1 MISCAQRRE
10 ERARTLAGLAE
21 VGVTP
26 IVTESPCNPAGG
38 SLNRHAAWH
47 AIAPHDEPLLF
58 LEDDVDAAPWLPEA
72 VRLASAWGR
81 IVTLCLL
88 RDSLLP
94 DEVQTLITRAS
105 DSFPLCIIPL
115 VPERVEARRGFYGT
129 QAIVLPQ
136 GVVAAIR
143 AAKRDFVRSDGTPD
157 PSVEHGF
164 DFWLKHHARD
174 LGGIHALL
182 PNPVQHRNPPKMRRV
197 TRGQPPG
204 SNPEAHRSSTYHLR
218 PA

>member
-1 MISCAQRRE
+1 MISCQQRRA
-10 ERARTLAGLAE
+10 ERERTLEGLAA
-21 VGVTP
+21 VGVHP
-26 IVTESPCNPAGG
+26 IVTESSCDPASGA
-38 SLNRHAAWH
+38 LNRHAAWH

-72 VRLASAWGR
+72 VRLASAWGA

-88 RDSLLP
+88 RDTLLP
-94 DEVQTLITRAS
+94 DEVQTAIREARG
-105 DSFPLCIIPL
+105 SFPVCIIPL
-115 VPERVEARRGFYGT
+115 VPERVRERRGYYGT

-136 GVVAAIR
+136 GVVAAVRR
-143 AAKRDFVRSDGTPD
+143 AKSDFVQSDGSPNLAIT
-157 PSVEHGF
+157 HGF
-164 DFWLKHHARD
+164 DFWLKDHAHE

-197 TRGQPPG
+197 TRGQPG
-204 SNPEAHRSSTYHLR
+204 GNPNAHRSSTAHLR